1 MIRSYWYFA
10 PIALATGAVALAPY
24 GVPFVVV
31 VLAFGIFFGTVSIR
45 GRMLSRGSA
54 SPALVTPR
62 APSAALGGAAR
73 VPSPALA
80 SDRASS
86 PPGA

>member
-10 PIALATGAVALAPY
+10 PIALATGAVALGPY

-45 GRMLSRGSA
+45 GRMLTGGGA
-54 SPALVTPR
+54 SPALVASR
-62 APSAALGGAAR
+62 APSAALSVAPR
-73 VPSPALA
+73 VPSAALA

>member
-10 PIALATGAVALAPY
+10 PIPLVGGAVALGPY

-45 GRMLSRGSA
+45 GRVLSRGSA
-54 SPALVTPR
+54 SALVTPR

>member
-10 PIALATGAVALAPY
+10 PIALAAGAVAMGPY

-54 SPALVTPR
+54 SPALLAPR
-62 APSAALGGAAR
+62 GSSAALGGAPR
-73 VPSPALA
+73 VPGSALA